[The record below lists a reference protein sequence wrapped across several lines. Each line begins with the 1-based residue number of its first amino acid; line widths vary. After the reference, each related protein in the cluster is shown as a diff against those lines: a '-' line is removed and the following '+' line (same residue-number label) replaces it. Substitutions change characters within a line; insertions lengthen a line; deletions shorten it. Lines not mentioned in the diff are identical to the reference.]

1 MDKGVIVK
9 IFNDYDRHIFIA
21 GFTLF
26 FLENR
31 YILLYFKRRVFSLK
45 DLHGIEPRLLGSK
58 PSVITITL

>member
-31 YILLYFKRRVFSLK
+31 YILLYFKRSVFSLK
-45 DLHGIEPRLLGSK
+45 DLTGVEPILPK
-58 PSVITITL
+58 PKFGVITITL